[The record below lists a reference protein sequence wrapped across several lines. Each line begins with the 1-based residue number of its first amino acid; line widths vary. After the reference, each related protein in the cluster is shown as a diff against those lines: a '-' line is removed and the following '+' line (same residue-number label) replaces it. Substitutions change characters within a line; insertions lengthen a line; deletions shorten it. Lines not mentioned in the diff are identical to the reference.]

1 MHLKDLK
8 GVTNVLQTLVIFKKD
23 SRQLVA
29 AFKFDTFTTNMY
41 ALVQTPGLEY
51 ILTLE
56 TDIYYKDGRG
66 VYYVKENIKSLMKKD
81 V

>member
-1 MHLKDLK
+1 M
-8 GVTNVLQTLVIFKKD
+8 LQTLVIFKKD

-29 AFKFDTFTTNMY
+29 AFQFDTFTTNMY

-51 ILTLE
+51 FVTLE
-56 TDIYYKDGRG
+56 TDIYYRNAKGI
-66 VYYVKENIKSLMKKD
+66 YYVKEDVKTLMRRD